1 MKINIFKIIK
11 KCNRLVAL
19 KFKDIGILILLLVIN
34 MALSVALPILT
45 MEFINSLVE
54 TTSINSFMVIMILYF
69 LLKII
74 EIITSNLVG
83 YFCDIKEFEVGQVM
97 RNKLVEKL
105 FQKDGEFYTK
115 SKAGDLFAT
124 LDQDTAMI
132 VSFLYKTLKVS
143 MELCTAITMTVV
155 LLSLQWEL
163 LVIMLLLIP
172 FSFYI
177 NYICN
182 KHASKLSE
190 ICREEYG
197 EQGALTEEFI
207 SNAVPMIVFG
217 IKKVFMN
224 KFTVAQNKYNR
235 SYKKLSFFNQISDC
249 CADISLNF
257 ASIIST
263 VFGGIMVFSG
273 KMTIGVLVTY
283 LEYVDSFISP
293 LLSFATLKTM
303 AVRLLPSLERIEKIW
318 NEDYYENPILTN
330 IKNYDIRFENV
341 SLKYPNGKSILI
353 NTSLSFKSGNSY
365 AIIGKSGEGKSTII
379 NLLLGLWKPQSGTIL
394 IDDCNIDELNPEQVR
409 ECISVVSRDTFFMH
423 DTILE
428 NLVLDKSCSEE
439 VVKNVLIQV
448 GLFDDIMQMP
458 NGLYS
463 VIGDRG
469 VALSGGQRQR
479 LAIARALIKD
489 APIIIFDEPTSALDV
504 STEQI
509 VYDAIKSLHN
519 KVTIIISHHE
529 SIQQIVDYVLKIEN
543 KKLIGYKRIC

>member
-172 FSFYI
+172 FPFYI

-217 IKKVFMN
+217 IKKF
-224 KFTVAQNKYNR
+224 
-235 SYKKLSFFNQISDC
+235 L
-249 CADISLNF
+249 
-257 ASIIST
+257 
-263 VFGGIMVFSG
+263 
-273 KMTIGVLVTY
+273 
-283 LEYVDSFISP
+283 
-293 LLSFATLKTM
+293 
-303 AVRLLPSLERIEKIW
+303 
-318 NEDYYENPILTN
+318 
-330 IKNYDIRFENV
+330 
-341 SLKYPNGKSILI
+341 
-353 NTSLSFKSGNSY
+353 
-365 AIIGKSGEGKSTII
+365 
-379 NLLLGLWKPQSGTIL
+379 
-394 IDDCNIDELNPEQVR
+394 
-409 ECISVVSRDTFFMH
+409 
-423 DTILE
+423 
-428 NLVLDKSCSEE
+428 
-439 VVKNVLIQV
+439 
-448 GLFDDIMQMP
+448 
-458 NGLYS
+458 
-463 VIGDRG
+463 
-469 VALSGGQRQR
+469 
-479 LAIARALIKD
+479 
-489 APIIIFDEPTSALDV
+489 
-504 STEQI
+504 
-509 VYDAIKSLHN
+509 
-519 KVTIIISHHE
+519 
-529 SIQQIVDYVLKIEN
+529 
-543 KKLIGYKRIC
+543 